1 MPRRSPRRL
10 AGICAAC
17 IAQPV
22 PGGVSALEIKW
33 SKAPC
38 RFCGTGCGVMVGVKD
53 GQVVATH
60 GDMQAEVNRGLN
72 CVKGYFLSKIMY
84 GDDRLTTP
92 LMRKRNGVFDKEGE
106 FEPVSWDEAFD
117 VMAEK
122 CKQVLREKGP
132 TAVGMFGS
140 GQWTIFEGYA
150 ATKLM
155 RAGFRSNN
163 LDPNARHCM
172 ASAAFAFMRTFGMDE
187 PMGCYD
193 DFEHA
198 DAFVLWG
205 SNMAEMHP
213 ILWTRLADRRLGH
226 PHVKVAVLSTF
237 THRSMDLADI
247 PIVFKPG
254 TDLAILNYIANHII
268 KTGPRQRSVRAR
280 PRDLHERRDRHRLRP
295 AARPSARDGRQ
306 GRRRRRQ
313 DGADRLRRVQGVG
326 VGIHAGKGGRSCPAW
341 SREFLE
347 ELAELYADPGR
358 KVMSLWTM
366 GFNQHVRGVWANQM
380 VYNIHLLTGK
390 ISEPGN
396 SPFSLTGQPS
406 ACGTAREVGTFA
418 HRLPADMV
426 VTNPEHR
433 AHAEE
438 IWQLPHGLLPDKP
451 GYHAVEQ
458 DRMLKD
464 GKLEFLLGAG
474 QQQRAGGAQQQPARP
489 IPATATRTTSSSC
502 PTPIRRSP
510 RMSADLIL
518 PAAMWVEKEGAYGN
532 AERRTH
538 VWHQLVQ
545 AQGRGALR
553 PLAAR
558 RVLEALH
565 HRRGLAGGN
574 PRRQS
579 RSTGARRCSTCS
591 SGTAM
596 STIPGS
602 ASSTPTTRTHEAKEF
617 GFYLQKGLFEEYAAF
632 GRGHGHDLAP
642 YDRYHEV
649 RGLRWPVVDGKE
661 TQWRYREGYDPYV
674 KPGEGVRF
682 YGRPDGKA
690 VILAVPYE
698 PPAESPDD
706 EYDLWLVT
714 GRVLEHWHSGSMTMR
729 VPELYKAFPGAR
741 CFMNADDARKR
752 GINQGAEV
760 RIVSRRGEIRSRRRD
775 AGPQPHAERRDLRA
789 LVRRQPAHQQGHARR
804 DRSHLQTDGFQ
815 EMRGQDR
822 SRRLT
827 ERRTAWRLPSPAS
840 SFSPGTAA
848 IAQMAIGTDRGRRR
862 PWRSVPADPLPKWI
876 VDDVRQMRAYP
887 DQPPVI
893 PHSIEGYQLSV
904 NTNRCLSCH
913 KREFTEGSG
922 APMISVTHYMTR
934 DGQMLA
940 DVSPRRYFCTACHVP
955 QADVQPLVENTVQ
968 GHERAGRRTTPG
980 DE

>member
-1 MPRRSPRRL
+1 MTTELTRREVL
-10 AGICAAC
+10 KAHAAGIAAAAAG
-17 IAQPV
+17 ISLPAAAQPV

-38 RFCGTGCGVMVGVKD
+38 RFCGTGCGVMVGVKE

-84 GDDRLTTP
+84 GADRLTTP
-92 LMRKRNGVFDKEGE
+92 LLRKRNGVFDKEGE

-122 CKQVLREKGP
+122 CKQVLKEKGP

-172 ASAAFAFMRTFGMDE
+172 ASAAYGFMRTFGMDE

-193 DFEHA
+193 DFEAA

-247 PIVFKPG
+247 PVIFKPG

-268 KTGPRQRSVRAR
+268 TTGRVNEAFVRDHTTFMKGAT
-280 PRDLHERRDRHRLRP
+280 DIGYGLRP
-295 AARPSARDGRQ
+295 EHPLEVAAT
-306 GRRRRRQ
+306 
-313 DGADRLRRVQGVG
+313 GAAD
-326 VGIHAGKGGRSCPAW
+326 AGKMEPIGFDEFKAFVAEYTLERTVELTGVE
-341 SREFLE
+341 REFLE
-347 ELAELYADPGR
+347 ELAELYADPAR

-438 IWQLPHGLLPDKP
+438 IWKLPHGLLPDKP
-451 GYHAVEQ
+451 GYHAVQQ

-464 GKLEFLLGAG
+464 GKLNFYWVQVNNNVQAG
-474 QQQRAGGAQQQPARP
+474 PNNSQETYPGYRNPDNFIVVSDVYP
-489 IPATATRTTSSSC
+489 TVTT
-502 PTPIRRSP
+502 
-510 RMSADLIL
+510 MSADLIL

-545 AQGRGALR
+545 AKGDARSDLWQLVEFSKRFTTDEVWTADILDANPEYRGKTLFD
-553 PLAAR
+553 
-558 RVLEALH
+558 VLF
-565 HRRGLAGGN
+565 RNGN
-574 PRRQS
+574 VDKFPV
-579 RSTGARRCSTCS
+579 AE
-591 SGTAM
+591 
-596 STIPGS
+596 INPEYDNV
-602 ASSTPTTRTHEAKEF
+602 EAKDF

-642 YDRYHEV
+642 YDRYHEE

-661 TQWRYREGYDPYV
+661 TKWRYREGYDPYV

-706 EYDLWLVT
+706 EFDLWLVT

-729 VPELYKAFPGAR
+729 VPELYRAFPGAR

-752 GINQGAEV
+752 GLNQGAEI
-760 RIVSRRGEIRSRRRD
+760 RIISRRGEIRSRLETRGRNRMPSGVIFVPWFD
-775 AGPQPHAERRDLRA
+775 ASQLINKVTLDATDPI
-789 LVRRQPAHQQGHARR
+789 
-804 DRSHLQTDGFQ
+804 SKQTDFKKCAVKIV
-815 EMRGQDR
+815 
-822 SRRLT
+822 S
-827 ERRTAWRLPSPAS
+827 
-840 SFSPGTAA
+840 AA
-848 IAQMAIGTDRGRRR
+848 
-862 PWRSVPADPLPKWI
+862 
-876 VDDVRQMRAYP
+876 
-887 DQPPVI
+887 
-893 PHSIEGYQLSV
+893 
-904 NTNRCLSCH
+904 
-913 KREFTEGSG
+913 
-922 APMISVTHYMTR
+922 
-934 DGQMLA
+934 
-940 DVSPRRYFCTACHVP
+940 
-955 QADVQPLVENTVQ
+955 
-968 GHERAGRRTTPG
+968 
-980 DE
+980 